1 MKNFE
6 KITAQTILNR
16 LSILDK
22 EIDQLTYYKIE
33 TTRLVAKQS
42 ELYLLAALLFNLEN
56 CMDLNNSIA
65 TNYYEIEKELKLI
78 AQ

>member
-6 KITAQTILNR
+6 KIMAQTILNR

-42 ELYLLAALLFNLEN
+42 ELYLLAALLFNINN

>member
-1 MKNFE
+1 MQNFE

-22 EIDQLTYYKIE
+22 EIDQLVYYKLE

-42 ELYLLAALLFNLEN
+42 ELYLLAALLFNINN

>member
-42 ELYLLAALLFNLEN
+42 ELYLLAALLFNINN